1 MHVSHCLTRASSD
14 LASVDLTEIIGSSRD
29 PEELKYVWLSW
40 RDQTG
45 KTMRDDYKEFVQL
58 INEAA
63 KINGTRGVCSR
74 GLTSSSIV

>member
-1 MHVSHCLTRASSD
+1 MRN
-14 LASVDLTEIIGSSRD
+14 SRD
-29 PEELKYVWLSW
+29 PEELKHVWLTW

-63 KINGTRGVCSR
+63 KINGMHTVSSL
-74 GLTSSSIV
+74 GLTSGSNA